1 MLKRLQLKDHFREIK
16 VFNNRSVVALLMSII
31 LVIILFGRLSYLQ
44 VNSHEHFTTLSH
56 NNRVS
61 IQAIPPTRGLIYDRN
76 GVILA
81 ENLPS
86 YTLQIIPEKVKKLE
100 QTIAVLAGLV
110 KIEEEDV
117 GRFNKLVKRKHRFEK
132 VPLRFHLSDKEVA
145 VLASN
150 RHRLPGV
157 EVEAQLTRHYPYG
170 EETAHIAGYVGRIN
184 EKELKRL
191 GKEEKTSNYSGT
203 NHIGKLGVERSY
215 EDILHGTVGFQQV
228 ETNVRGRVLRVL
240 QRTPPV
246 PGKDIYLNIDIK
258 LQQIAMQ
265 AFGEEQGALVA
276 IDPNN
281 GHVLS
286 MVSMPTYDANLF
298 VNGIGVKAYRDLNTS
313 PSRPLFNRT
322 ILGSYPPGS
331 TSKPFMALAGLEL
344 GQISKEDKIYCPGFY
359 RLKGKDHKYRDWKKW
374 GHGKTDMHKAV
385 VESCDVY
392 FYDLAYRLGIDKMH
406 HFLTL
411 FGFGQRSGIDVP
423 GERSGLVPS
432 REWKRRVKGQVW
444 FPGETLIAGIGQG
457 YMLVTPLQLASAT
470 ATFANSGNRFKPQ
483 LVHAIVASDKQ
494 QEKILPDLVANI
506 PKKRG
511 HNWDDVIAAMKAVVH
526 SNRGTARRLNKP
538 DMGYTIAG
546 KTGTAQVF
554 TVAQDAEY
562 KEEELAKK
570 LRDHA
575 LFIAFAPVE
584 NPQIAVAVIVEN
596 GGHGGA
602 VAAPIA
608 GKVIDFYLNSQ
619 KKSDSSNPAGSIKDD
634 ILADPQPSTMNAGQG
649 MAANG

>member
-1 MLKRLQLKDHFREIK
+1 MQKRLQLKDHFREIK
-16 VFNNRSVVALLMSII
+16 TFNNRSVVALLMSILLI
-31 LVIILFGRLSYLQ
+31 VVLFYRLFFLQ
-44 VNSHEHFTTLSH
+44 INSHEHFTTLSN

-61 IQAIPPTRGLIYDRN
+61 VQAIPPTRGLIYDRN

-86 YTLQIIPEKVKKLE
+86 YTLQVIPEKVKDLD
-100 QTIAVLAGLV
+100 QTIEILSELV
-110 KIEEEDV
+110 EIEEEDIV
-117 GRFNKLVKRKHRFEK
+117 SFKKLVKRKHRFEK
-132 VPLRFHLSDKEVA
+132 VPLKFHLSDEQVA
-145 VLASN
+145 ILASH

-157 EVEAQLTRHYPYG
+157 DVDAQLTRHYPYG
-170 EETAHIAGYVGRIN
+170 EETAHVAGYVGRIN

-191 GKEEKTSNYSGT
+191 AKEEQTSNYSGT

-215 EDILHGTVGFQQV
+215 EKILHGKVGVQQV
-228 ETNVRGRVLRVL
+228 ETNVRGRVLKVI
-240 QRTPPV
+240 QRTPPE

-265 AFGEEQGALVA
+265 AFGEELGSLVA

-298 VNGIGVKAYRDLNTS
+298 VNGIGHKKYRELNTS
-313 PSRPLFNRT
+313 NSKPLFNRS
-322 ILGSYPPGS
+322 INGNYPPGS

-344 GQISKEDKIYCPGFY
+344 GQILKEDKIYCPGFY

-392 FYDLAYRLGIDKMH
+392 FYDLAYRLGIDKIH
-406 HFLTL
+406 HFMTM
-411 FGFGQRSGIDVP
+411 FGFGQKSGIDVP
-423 GERSGLVPS
+423 GEYAGLVPS
-432 REWKRRVKGQVW
+432 REWKRKTKGQVW

-457 YMLVTPLQLASAT
+457 YMLITPVQLASAT
-470 ATFANSGNRFKPQ
+470 ATLAADGKRFKPQ
-483 LVHAIVASDKQ
+483 LVKAIVSSDKTQ
-494 QEKILPDLVANI
+494 KQIVPDVVANI
-506 PKKRG
+506 PKNRN
-511 HNWDDVIAAMKAVVH
+511 HNWVDVVKAMKDVVH
-526 SNRGTARRLNKP
+526 SERGTARRLNKP
-538 DMGYTIAG
+538 DMGYDIAG

-562 KEEELAKK
+562 NEEELIKK

-584 NPQIAVAVIVEN
+584 NPQIAVAVVVEN
-596 GGHGGA
+596 GGHGGS

-608 GKVIDFYLNSQ
+608 GKVIEYYLNSKNNQ
-619 KKSDSSNPAGSIKDD
+619 SDSPAEEQLPK
-634 ILADPQPSTMNAGQG
+634 PQPTTVNVSRTENHSG
-649 MAANG
+649 

>member
-1 MLKRLQLKDHFREIK
+1 MPKRLQLKDHFREIK
-16 VFNNRSVVALLMSII
+16 VFNNRSVVSLLISICFI
-31 LVIILFGRLSYLQ
+31 LILLGRLMYLQ

-61 IQAIPPTRGLIYDRN
+61 VQAIPPTRGLIYDRN

-86 YTLQIIPEKVKKLE
+86 YTLQVIPEKVKNLDKTL
-100 QTIAVLAGLV
+100 TILAELV
-110 KIEEEDV
+110 EIEEEDIS
-117 GRFNKLVKRKHRFEK
+117 RFKKVVKRKHRFEK
-132 VPLRFHLSDKEVA
+132 VPLKFHLNDKEVA

-150 RHRLPGV
+150 RYRLPGV
-157 EVEAQLTRHYPYG
+157 DVEAQLTRHYPFG
-170 EETAHIAGYVGRIN
+170 KETAHIAGYVGRIN
-184 EKELKRL
+184 EKELKNL
-191 GKEEKTSNYSGT
+191 GKEGKTSNYSGT

-215 EDILHGTVGFQQV
+215 EDILHGTVGIQQV

-240 QRTPPV
+240 KREPPI
-246 PGKDIYLNIDIK
+246 PGEDIYLNIDIK
-258 LQQIAMQ
+258 LQQVAMQ

-286 MVSMPTYDANLF
+286 MVSMPTYNANLF
-298 VNGIGVKAYRDLNTS
+298 VNGIGVKKYKELNTS
-313 PSRPLFNRT
+313 SSRPLFNRT

-344 GQISKEDKIYCPGFY
+344 GQISREDKIYCPGFY

-374 GHGKTDMHKAV
+374 GHGKTDMYKAV

-406 HFLTL
+406 HFLSL

-432 REWKRRVKGQVW
+432 REWKRKVKGQVW

-470 ATFANSGNRFKPQ
+470 ATLAKDGERYKPQ
-483 LVHAIVASDKQ
+483 LVKAIISSDKSKKQ
-494 QEKILPDLVANI
+494 IEPDLVANI
-506 PKKRG
+506 PKNRS
-511 HNWDDVIAAMKAVVH
+511 HNWDDVIRAMKDVVH
-526 SNRGTARRLNKP
+526 SARGTARRLNKP

-575 LFIAFAPVE
+575 LFIAFAPVQ
-584 NPQIAVAVIVEN
+584 NPQIAIAVIVEN
-596 GGHGGA
+596 GGHGGS

-608 GKVIDFYLNSQ
+608 GKVIEYYLNSLQ
-619 KKSDSSNPAGSIKDD
+619 QSQDS
-634 ILADPQPSTMNAGQG
+634 LAEDKLLEPQPSTLNHSSNMVS
-649 MAANG
+649 NG